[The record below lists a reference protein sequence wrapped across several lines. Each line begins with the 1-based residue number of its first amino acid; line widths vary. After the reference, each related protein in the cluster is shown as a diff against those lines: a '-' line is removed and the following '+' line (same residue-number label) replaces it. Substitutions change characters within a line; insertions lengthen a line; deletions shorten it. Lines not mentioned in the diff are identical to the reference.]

1 MLLIYAEA
9 HTQNTG
15 YDGSAVAE
23 LNKLRVRAG
32 MPNVPTALSKN
43 DALDFIRKE
52 RRIELAGEGLRFFDI
67 RLYEDNQRNGGY
79 KGSEAASAVMT
90 GKIYDVVGNPGVD
103 KVWNQRL
110 MYMPLPTTALDKN
123 KNSGMNQNPGY

>member
-1 MLLIYAEA
+1 MAFSELEKHNKMLIQDGINDI
-9 HTQNTG
+9 HTTW
-15 YDGSAVAE
+15 
-23 LNKLRVRAG
+23 
-32 MPNVPTALSKN
+32 
-43 DALDFIRKE
+43 I
-52 RRIELAGEGLRFFDI
+52 
-67 RLYEDNQRNGGY
+67 
-79 KGSEAASAVMT
+79 